1 MCQKLNDFF
10 ENKSVLILGFGRE
23 GVSSYNYLRKYFPDK
38 DIAISDMREV
48 SLTDDSHVII
58 HSGEDYL
65 EHIFDYDVVLKTPG
79 IPLVNVKI
87 PENVKVTCQM
97 DLFLKFADCKKVG
110 ITGTKG
116 KTTTST
122 LTYELISAAGKDAF
136 LVGNIGVPVF
146 DIIDECSGKIAVIEM
161 SCHQLEF
168 CEASPDVAIF
178 TNIYQE
184 HLDHYDGFE
193 GYVNAKLNIVKYQTE
208 DDVLIYNADQD
219 TTGIIDFSQYKCKK
233 IPVSAEPENDFRR
246 SLITLNDRLLGS
258 HSHQD
263 IFFAE
268 AAARLFGADDEDIVR
283 GVKNFKGIPHRMEP
297 VGVFEGIE
305 FYNDSIATIPHAVE
319 CAVEALG
326 NIDTLIFG
334 GLDRG
339 IDYGGFIDYLAV
351 CPIRNIIGMPETG
364 AKICSALAERNCGKN
379 ILPAE
384 TMDEAVELAFKYT
397 KKGCSC
403 LLSPAAPSYNAYK
416 NFEEKGDHFKKLV
429 KNH

>member
-233 IPVSAEPENDFRR
+233 IPVSAEPENDFLR
-246 SLITLNDRLLGS
+246 SLISLNDRLLGS

-268 AAARLFGADDEDIVR
+268 AAARLFGANDEDIVR

-297 VGVFEGIE
+297 VGVFGGIE

-351 CPIRNIIGMPETG
+351 CPIGNIIGMPETG
-364 AKICSALAERNCGKN
+364 TKICAALAERSCGKN
-379 ILPAE
+379 IMPVD